1 MVPGPVRSRTAPGTI
16 LLTSRFSGDRSVNCL
31 GYSWISPGGEGLTHF
46 VSSGTN
52 HARKEPDRSRDSPVT
67 LLHCSIRTRRIR
79 TALATRR
86 AQRGSPALGWR
97 VRTAAGIRPANPFLA
112 WIHGSV
118 PQVQPRPDRAARS
131 LIGSESTPAQV
142 GHVHGVAEGVLRVS
156 DLPGRAGAGLATSG
170 LAAGV
175 RVDPIAAFAIPH
187 LWQLGRSP
195 LTASCRPLRRPGW
208 VSSSRRSTVGGMRAA
223 TRADINSRRTCWS
236 AVKIPEI
243 SLRMRHRGQLPP
255 VPVSTATGLAAQR
268 QADGLHRLSGRISR
282 RREEARSIFM
292 SSGAASALGPR

>member
-1 MVPGPVRSRTAPGTI
+1 VVPGSVRIQDGPGTI

-31 GYSWISPGGEGLTHF
+31 GYSWISPGGDGLIHF

-131 LIGSESTPAQV
+131 LIGSESTPAQ
-142 GHVHGVAEGVLRVS
+142 A
-156 DLPGRAGAGLATSG
+156 RA
-170 LAAGV
+170 
-175 RVDPIAAFAIPH
+175 
-187 LWQLGRSP
+187 
-195 LTASCRPLRRPGW
+195 
-208 VSSSRRSTVGGMRAA
+208 
-223 TRADINSRRTCWS
+223 
-236 AVKIPEI
+236 
-243 SLRMRHRGQLPP
+243 
-255 VPVSTATGLAAQR
+255 
-268 QADGLHRLSGRISR
+268 
-282 RREEARSIFM
+282 
-292 SSGAASALGPR
+292 SSGAASWCSFEYRAAADVSWSPSCFMRRAVCGVVCFASTSSGLPLRLAAKSKP